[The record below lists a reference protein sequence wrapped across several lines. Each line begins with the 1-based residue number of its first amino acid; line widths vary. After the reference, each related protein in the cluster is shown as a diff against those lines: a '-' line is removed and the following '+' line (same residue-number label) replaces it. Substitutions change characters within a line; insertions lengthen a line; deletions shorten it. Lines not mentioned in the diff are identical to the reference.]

1 MPVFSSYLGANMCFL
16 DSQVQME
23 RKFVPGIIPN
33 PIILDLGNLNE
44 IWDF

>member
-1 MPVFSSYLGANMCFL
+1 MFSRFTGT
-16 DSQVQME
+16 QME
-23 RKFVPGIIPN
+23 RKFVPGVIPN